1 MSELHYKKKTSQI
14 IIKTHRDHL
23 FKFSYDTFIQSHPY
37 NQYHKLACFVTFVA
51 ATVFF
56 EFKVCDRKFQFLETR
71 MVFRA
76 MT

>member
-1 MSELHYKKKTSQI
+1 MSGLHYKKKTSQI
-14 IIKTHRDHL
+14 IIETPRDHL

-56 EFKVCDRKFQFLETR
+56 ELKFVTGNSNSRKLEWFFER
-71 MVFRA
+71 
-76 MT
+76 